1 MIRFQPN
8 AMQRRYRAAKA
19 KIAQSGAPAR
29 HLLLKHRQ
37 WGGTT
42 EEQAQTLYL
51 TSCIPGNW
59 AATIAPIDKTSELIF
74 QMALT
79 MYGGIASE
87 ADRNGDP
94 LLCFKRK
101 TENKRQLDFEE
112 AGSRFIIGSAESKS
126 FGHGMTLQKV
136 HGSEFAR
143 WQNVEDMWAGI
154 TQAVP
159 IDSGEITLETTA
171 NGAYGQF
178 YDLYQE
184 AKVKPG
190 QPWTTIFFRWMDD
203 EQYKLECVGD
213 EAKTIIGEVLRGE
226 GEFGSEEQDLAQR
239 LAAESVFLTA
249 EQWKWRRF
257 KRRELGQKFFE
268 QYPEDDVSCFLASG
282 RPFFDVAKVA
292 KCKDGAV
299 IAKHEADD
307 LWIYEEPIAG
317 RTYVLWA
324 DPAEG
329 LERESGTDPTAWG
342 ILDAQTGEDVA
353 VFLGYIAP
361 SELARQIDKWGRVY
375 NDALA
380 AVERNNHGG
389 TVLVLLGE
397 ERHAYPNIYHHSDRL
412 KEDGEEDKRPGWPTN
427 KITRPLMLDDLDM
440 AIREGSYEPI
450 DARMKQQMQAFHVNA
465 KGRAEA
471 KSGYH
476 DDLVLGRAIG
486 QQVRGKT
493 NNVSVFGFL

>member
-1 MIRFQPN
+1 
-8 AMQRRYRAAKA
+8 MQLRYRQAKANAAK
-19 KIAQSGAPAR
+19 SGALAR
-29 HLLLKHRQ
+29 YLLLKHRQ

-51 TSCIPGNW
+51 TACLSGNW
-59 AATIAPIDKTSELIF
+59 AATVTPLDKTSELIF
-74 QMALT
+74 AMALT

-87 ADRNGDP
+87 CDSNGDP

-101 TENKRQLDFEE
+101 TENKLQLNFEE
-112 AGSRFIIGSAESKS
+112 AGSRFILGSAQSKS

-143 WQNVEDMWAGI
+143 WPHIEDMWSGI

-159 IDSGEITLETTA
+159 TDSGEITLETTA
-171 NGAYGQF
+171 NGAYGKF

-184 AKVKPG
+184 ARVNPG
-190 QPWTTIFFRWMDD
+190 KPWTPIFFRWMDD
-203 EQYKLECVGD
+203 EQYRLDCLPD
-213 EAKTIIGEVLRGE
+213 EANEILGEVLRGD

-239 LAAESVFLTA
+239 LAVEPKFLSP
-249 EQWKWRRF
+249 EQWKWRRY
-257 KRRELGQKFFE
+257 KRRELGQTFFE

-282 RPFFDVAKVA
+282 RPFFDVLKVA
-292 KCKDGAV
+292 KCPDGTV

-307 LWIYEEPIAG
+307 LWIYEDPIVG

-329 LERESGTDPTAWG
+329 IERESGTDPTAWG
-342 ILDAQTGEDVA
+342 VLDAQTGEDVA
-353 VFLGYIAP
+353 VFLGYITP
-361 SELARQIDKWGRVY
+361 SELARQIDKWGRIY
-375 NDALA
+375 NDALV

-389 TVLVLLGE
+389 TVLLLLSD
-397 ERHAYPNIYHHSDRL
+397 RHAYPNIYHHSDRL
-412 KEDGEEDKRPGWPTN
+412 KDDGEEEKRPGFPTN
-427 KITRPLMLDDLDM
+427 VTTRPIMLDDLDM
-440 AIREGSYEPI
+440 AIREGSYQPI
-450 DARMKQQMQAFHVNA
+450 DLRMKQQMQSFHVNA

-471 KSGYH
+471 KSGKH